1 MHFYFAKKF
10 EKLIGLLEEVT
21 EILKVMGKLDRHI
34 QQTKEPMKDGIY
46 SLLQLKFAEK
56 KSGDKQTTK
65 KTASNLKIEKSRKK

>member
-1 MHFYFAKKF
+1 
-10 EKLIGLLEEVT
+10 
-21 EILKVMGKLDRHI
+21 MGKLDRHI